1 MYYDLFNKHN
11 MPYYVYLNDELVIV
25 EYKEW
30 RKRSGKGRSKQCFFH
45 LSDGRIKHSSFFR
58 KVDNVKELIR
68 DLKLKQIL
76 ND

>member
-1 MYYDLFNKHN
+1 MYYDLFSKHN

-30 RKRSGKGRSKQCFFH
+30 RKRKGKGNSKQCFFH
-45 LSDGRIKHSSFFR
+45 LSDGRVKHSSSFK
-58 KVDNVKELIR
+58 KVENVKQFIR

-76 ND
+76 DE